1 MLAIIRI
8 ILAIIVFALAIYSL
22 ITGDYSVSP
31 YTMLCLG
38 ALLFVTGISITRE
51 KYRVLGILLII
62 VSLFAFYVSIQD
74 FLLS

>member
-1 MLAIIRI
+1 
-8 ILAIIVFALAIYSL
+8 
-22 ITGDYSVSP
+22 
-31 YTMLCLG
+31 MLCLG